1 MQKIGRYEIL
11 EELGRGSMG
20 AVFKAKD
27 PQIGRIVAI
36 KIILTANL
44 PKEENDLYRSR
55 FYREAQAAGQMSHPG
70 IVTIHDIA
78 EDESGQPYL
87 VMEYVEGQTLHR
99 LLRPDPHGKI
109 VQRLPLEKT
118 LELCAQVAE
127 ALHYAHLRS
136 VVHRDIKPSNIMVTP
151 DERAKIADFGIA
163 RLSGTEATHTASIT
177 GTPAYMSP
185 EQFRGGTIDS
195 RSDIFSLGSM
205 LYWMAT
211 GEKAFPG
218 DNVTQVSF
226 NVVYREPAPPRH
238 LVEDLPESVAI
249 VLSRC
254 LAKRP
259 ENRYQTAGEVAY
271 DLRAILEGKLI
282 TATTAPPEL
291 TVEDT
296 VDTIQSV
303 TPVGKPLAAAEES
316 AAGKQPAKAPA
327 RLSWTQVATLGG
339 AAALAIGLWFWQQS
353 KVSDAPAGANPASA
367 QQTTQAATAAANAP
381 AQSAANPGGAV
392 PPATGPVAGA
402 APEAAKNDG
411 AGQAAVA
418 GGAPAKDAAPPE
430 PAKNPASGKATGGE
444 AAALPAP
451 SAARGAAKKASLG
464 TGSTLAIDCRHNFK
478 NAEIRIQ
485 SGDVTILDG
494 RLEGKTPG
502 VRGGRLSQTF
512 SLRPGTYE
520 FVVRVVSEEDKYIQQ
535 EKIKGE
541 FAQNQTQTLEITFG
555 RRAGFGLGRDLT
567 LKWKK

>member
-27 PQIGRIVAI
+27 PQIGRTVAI

-44 PKEENDLYRSR
+44 PKEDNDLYRMR

-78 EDESGQPYL
+78 EDDSGQPYL
-87 VMEYVEGQTLHR
+87 VMEYVEGQTMHK
-99 LLRPDPHGKI
+99 LLKPDQQGKVIERP
-109 VQRLPLEKT
+109 PLETT
-118 LELCAQVAE
+118 LDLCAQVAE
-127 ALHYAHLRS
+127 AMHYAHLRN

-151 DERAKIADFGIA
+151 EGRAKITDFGIA

-205 LYWMAT
+205 LYWMST

-238 LVEDLPESVAI
+238 LVEDLPESLSI

-271 DLRAILEGKLI
+271 DLRAIAEGKLI
-282 TATTAPPEL
+282 AATTAPPEL

-296 VDTIQSV
+296 VDTIQNV
-303 TPVGKPLAAAEES
+303 RPVGKPLAVAAEES
-316 AAGKQPAKAPA
+316 AAGRRRKSSSKSSSLLWVAALVVVLAAGAWFWKQSQSNQSELASAPQQQTAGSANPSGGSGATAPGAAGSSSANTKAPSNA
-327 RLSWTQVATLGG
+327 VVPPPPPDSATG
-339 AAALAIGLWFWQQS
+339 AKQ
-353 KVSDAPAGANPASA
+353 DAS
-367 QQTTQAATAAANAP
+367 AAANPSATEKSAEP
-381 AQSAANPGGAV
+381 APGGTA
-392 PPATGPVAGA
+392 
-402 APEAAKNDG
+402 
-411 AGQAAVA
+411 
-418 GGAPAKDAAPPE
+418 APAKTS
-430 PAKNPASGKATGGE
+430 PAKRTPATI
-444 AAALPAP
+444 
-451 SAARGAAKKASLG
+451 SLG
-464 TGSTLAIDCRHNFK
+464 TGATLAIDCRHNFK
-478 NAEIRIQ
+478 TAQMEIQTGDFSVLRADLVGTNA
-485 SGDVTILDG
+485 GG
-494 RLEGKTPG
+494 
-502 VRGGRLSQTF
+502 RGGRLNQTIT
-512 SLRPGTYE
+512 LRPGKYK
-520 FVVRVVSEEDKYIQQ
+520 FVVKVTAEEDRYIQTKAAA
-535 EKIKGE
+535 EVE
-541 FAQNQTQTLEITFG
+541 FTKDQTRTLEITFG
-555 RRAGFGLGRDLT
+555 SFAGLGRRNLS